1 MTIPIRG
8 TRAYPTML
16 PLRHL
21 DVGLPAVCGDRTV
34 DPRRVCVRR

>member
-1 MTIPIRG
+1 MTTSIRD
-8 TRAYPTML
+8 TRAYPTTL

-21 DVGLPAVCGDRTV
+21 DVGLSAVCGDRTV